1 MGLKSSFKDLDNQIL
16 AEEQKQGVEKGAF
29 GGCTA
34 VVALVMGDVSLIS
47 YSYPLLLAAWYQSL
61 HGNNAPSK
69 AEPVSFKLRYV
80 ALSVWRQHL
89 QSCSVVELEV
99 LLPWLNAGPYT
110 TLFRVTISCDCR
122 HGGLALQVL
131 YTAHVGDSGAII
143 DRSGTAYRLTED
155 HKPYMKVERQ
165 RIQEAG
171 GQLVENGNRVLSNAK
186 EDGRA
191 SMLAMSR

>member
-1 MGLKSSFKDLDNQIL
+1 MLSLSPAPFAQT
-16 AEEQKQGVEKGAF
+16 VTRRTYTWGAVF
-29 GGCTA
+29 SDG
-34 VVALVMGDVSLIS
+34 
-47 YSYPLLLAAWYQSL
+47 
-61 HGNNAPSK
+61 
-69 AEPVSFKLRYV
+69 
-80 ALSVWRQHL
+80 
-89 QSCSVVELEV
+89 
-99 LLPWLNAGPYT
+99 
-110 TLFRVTISCDCR
+110 R

-155 HKPYMKVERQ
+155 HKPYMKAERQ

>member
-1 MGLKSSFKDLDNQIL
+1 MEAALTNMRSMQR
-16 AEEQKQGVEKGAF
+16 
-29 GGCTA
+29 CTA
-34 VVALVMGDVSLIS
+34 LTHVTSPPDSIIARVTSGSD
-47 YSYPLLLAAWYQSL
+47 
-61 HGNNAPSK
+61 HT
-69 AEPVSFKLRYV
+69 
-80 ALSVWRQHL
+80 H
-89 QSCSVVELEV
+89 
-99 LLPWLNAGPYT
+99 AGP
-110 TLFRVTISCDCR
+110 
-122 HGGLALQVL
+122 ALQVL

>member
-1 MGLKSSFKDLDNQIL
+1 MN
-16 AEEQKQGVEKGAF
+16 
-29 GGCTA
+29 
-34 VVALVMGDVSLIS
+34 
-47 YSYPLLLAAWYQSL
+47 
-61 HGNNAPSK
+61 H
-69 AEPVSFKLRYV
+69 
-80 ALSVWRQHL
+80 
-89 QSCSVVELEV
+89 
-99 LLPWLNAGPYT
+99 
-110 TLFRVTISCDCR
+110 SCDYR
-122 HGGLALQVL
+122 HSVLALQVL

>member
-1 MGLKSSFKDLDNQIL
+1 M
-16 AEEQKQGVEKGAF
+16 
-29 GGCTA
+29 
-34 VVALVMGDVSLIS
+34 
-47 YSYPLLLAAWYQSL
+47 
-61 HGNNAPSK
+61 
-69 AEPVSFKLRYV
+69 
-80 ALSVWRQHL
+80 
-89 QSCSVVELEV
+89 
-99 LLPWLNAGPYT
+99 
-110 TLFRVTISCDCR
+110 
-122 HGGLALQVL
+122 L

-191 SMLAMSR
+191 SMLAMSRYFPNSLHAAECHLHC